1 MLGCSKLR
9 ITSGSKTQLNLPIA
23 WVSLLGFSALSQ
35 NWAARTSLHR
45 KSQETKQTDTRRP
58 KTARQQPPVL
68 RDVHASPLAITHYQG
83 FVPRPMAVVTHT
95 VVMRLAAQ
103 TALAFLPGDGAHA
116 RRKPVLMGC
125 NVRLE
130 FHHSQPMSPQNGW
143 IWMNMDEWKFQ
154 PNLLSLEMWRLKILK
169 HSLAHTKTST

>member
-1 MLGCSKLR
+1 MSFALGFLCSESKLGCQDQFTQE
-9 ITSGSKTQLNLPIA
+9 ITGNQA
-23 WVSLLGFSALSQ
+23 VGGF
-35 NWAARTSLHR
+35 
-45 KSQETKQTDTRRP
+45 KKTDTRRP

-83 FVPRPMAVVTHT
+83 FVRRPMAVVTHT

-116 RRKPVLMGC
+116 RCKPVLMGC

-143 IWMNMDEWKFQ
+143 IWMNE
-154 PNLLSLEMWRLKILK
+154 NSSLICSVWRCEDSKYSNTLWPIPKQVHNHCRK
-169 HSLAHTKTST
+169 QSF